1 MFHLHDIIHHQHAAK
16 HAANHIDML
25 HGSLL
30 PKILLFALPLS
41 LSSMLQQ
48 AFNSVDV
55 AVVGKFVSSQAMAA
69 VGGNGPIIN
78 LLINLFVGISVGAD
92 VVIARYIG
100 QKADEKVK
108 ETVKTSQVLSIISG
122 FLLMFIGMFAA
133 RPMLEAIGTPSDI
146 LTLATSYL
154 RVYFL
159 GMPAFMFFNFGAAIL
174 RSVGDTKRP
183 LISLL
188 FGSILN
194 AILNCIFVV
203 AFDWGVYGVAIATVI
218 SNYICAA
225 MVAYWLA
232 TEDEPIRWTFRQ
244 LGIERG
250 VLAQTLQIGI
260 PAGLQ
265 GMVFSFSNIFI
276 QAAINTHGSAAVAG
290 SAAAVVY
297 ECLAWLAVSGFTQA
311 AVTFTSQ
318 NYGAHHYDR
327 CKKIL
332 VLCSSSSFALCA
344 VFAGVFVGAQGFFIE
359 LFTDDPSVT
368 HYASTRL
375 IWVLLLE
382 PIAVSY
388 ELPGA
393 SMRGLGYSM
402 TPTIITVLG
411 TCAFRLLWIYT
422 VCPIYPSYEALMV
435 VYPIS
440 WVITGVATIIAYR
453 IVSKKA
459 YRMLPSPAEA
469 APPCKCLA

>member
-78 LLINLFVGISVGAD
+78 LLINLFVGISVGAN

-318 NYGAHHYDR
+318 NYGAGKAER
-327 CKKIL
+327 CKRVFRICM
-332 VLCSSSSFALCA
+332 LC
-344 VFAGVFVGAQGFFIE
+344 GVFICLALDVFFYLGRDLWIG
-359 LFTDDPSVT
+359 LFTTDAAAA
-368 HYASTRL
+368 ASAAQRMQT
-375 IWVLLLE
+375 VLLLQCL
-382 PIAVSY
+382 ACSY
-388 ELPGA
+388 EISGSVL
-393 SMRGLGYSM
+393 RGYGHSL
-402 TPTIITVLG
+402 TPALLTVFG
-411 TCAFRLLWIYT
+411 TCVFRVIWVNT
-422 VCPIYPSYEALMV
+422 VVPAHHVLPILFS

-440 WVITGVATIIAYR
+440 WVLTGTMVLTAYVV
-453 IVSKKA
+453 VSRTALRSLQK
-459 YRMLPSPAEA
+459 S
-469 APPCKCLA
+469 

>member
-55 AVVGKFVSSQAMAA
+55 AVVGKFVGSQAMAA

-78 LLINLFVGISVGAD
+78 LLINLFIGISVGAN

-100 QKADEKVK
+100 QKAEDKVK
-108 ETVKTSQVLSIISG
+108 ETVRTSQLLAIVSG
-122 FLLMFIGMFAA
+122 FWLMFIGMFAA
-133 RPMLEAIGTPSDI
+133 RPMLEAIGTPDDI
-146 LTLATSYL
+146 LGLATSYL

-183 LISLL
+183 LVSLL

-194 AILNCIFVV
+194 AVLNCIFVV
-203 AFDWGVYGVAIATVI
+203 GFDLGVYGVAIATVI

-232 TEDEPIRWTFRQ
+232 NEDEPIRWTFRRV
-244 LGIERG
+244 GIEKR
-250 VLAQTLQIGI
+250 VLAQVLHIGI

-276 QAAINTHGSAAVAG
+276 QAAINSHGSAAVAG

-318 NYGAHHYDR
+318 NYGASQFDR

-332 VLCSSSSFALCA
+332 VLCTASSFILCA
-344 VFAGVFVGAQGFFIE
+344 IFAGVFVGAQDFFVA
-359 LFTDDPSVT
+359 LFTDDPTVT
-368 HYASTRL
+368 YYASTRL
-375 IWVLLLE
+375 VWVLLLE

-411 TCAFRLLWIYT
+411 TCVFRLLWIYT
-422 VCPIYPSYEALMV
+422 VCRAYPSFEALML

-440 WVITGVATIIAYR
+440 WIITGIATTIAYR
-453 IVSKKA
+453 VVRKNA
-459 YRMLPSPAEA
+459 YRVLHNPVEAVPS
-469 APPCKCLA
+469 CKCLA

>member
-78 LLINLFVGISVGAD
+78 LLINLFVGISVGAN
-92 VVIARYIG
+92 VIIARYIG
-100 QKADEKVK
+100 QNDNEKVK
-108 ETVKTSQVLSIISG
+108 QTVKTTQVLAIISG
-122 FLLMFIGMFAA
+122 FLLMFIGIFAA
-133 RPMLEAIGTPSDI
+133 RPMLEAIETPPDI
-146 LTLATSYL
+146 LELATSYL
-154 RVYFL
+154 QIYFF

-183 LISLL
+183 LLSLL
-188 FGSILN
+188 FGSVINALLN
-194 AILNCIFVV
+194 VFFVV
-203 AFDWGVYGVAIATVI
+203 ILELGVHGVAIATVL
-218 SNYICAA
+218 SNYLCAA

-232 TEDEPIRWTFRQ
+232 HEDEPIRWSFKQ
-244 LGIERG
+244 LGIERT
-250 VLAQTLQIGI
+250 VLSQILQIGI

-276 QAAINTHGSAAVAG
+276 QATINTHGSSAVAG

-318 NYGAHHYDR
+318 NYGALQFDR
-327 CKKIL
+327 CKRIL
-332 VLCSSSSFALCA
+332 VLCVISSFVTCA
-344 VFAGVFVGAQGFFIE
+344 FLTGLFVGGQTFFIG
-359 LFTDDPSVT
+359 LFTTDPEVT
-368 HYASTRL
+368 HYASLRL
-375 IWVLLLE
+375 LWVLLLE

-388 ELPGA
+388 ELPGGA
-393 SMRGLGYSM
+393 MRGLGYSM

-411 TCAFRLLWIYT
+411 TCAFRLVWIYT
-422 VCPIYPSYEALMV
+422 VCPIYPSFEALML

-440 WVITGVATIIAYR
+440 WIITGIATIIAYR
-453 IVSKKA
+453 IVRKKA
-459 YRMLPSPAEA
+459 YRIMPKSPDSVQVR
-469 APPCKCLA
+469 KCLA